1 MQDIYFHKHA
11 GDNDKLRGIV
21 VLVRPD
27 LEIDPLN
34 KRNHVG
40 VICEGDIDFDNI
52 YVDFKYSVAVFSA
65 ESLLSFLPGDKIRE
79 NFACSASAL
88 NAAESMA
95 LRRVAVL
102 VRFGGVTENIKAM
115 QTAGDHP
122 GIHPL
127 CVETLQDQISRDII
141 QHYGRD

>member
-1 MQDIYFHKHA
+1 MHDLWFHKHN
-11 GDNDKLRGIV
+11 GDNDQLRGTV

-40 VICEGDIDFDNI
+40 VICEGDIDFDNV

-65 ESLLSFLPGDKIRE
+65 ESLFSFFPRATIQDHFTGAL
-79 NFACSASAL
+79 SAL
-88 NAAESMA
+88 NAADLMA

-102 VRFGGVTENIKAM
+102 VRFGEVTDKIKAM
-115 QTAGDHP
+115 RTVSDFPAIQP
-122 GIHPL
+122 F
-127 CVETLQDQISRDII
+127 CVETLQAQISRDFI

>member
-1 MQDIYFHKHA
+1 MYDLYFHKHN
-11 GDNDKLRGIV
+11 GDNDKLRGTV

-52 YVDFKYSVAVFSA
+52 YVDFKYSVAVFSS
-65 ESLLSFLPGDKIRE
+65 ESLFSFFPGDKIQQTLA
-79 NFACSASAL
+79 FSPSTL
-88 NAAESMA
+88 NPADSMA

-102 VRFGGVTENIKAM
+102 VLFGDVTDKIKAM
-115 QTAGDHP
+115 LTVSDYPAIQP
-122 GIHPL
+122 F
-127 CVETLQDQISRDII
+127 CVETLQDQIFRDLI